1 MKGVLLLISSTRM
14 SQKSVTHAM
23 KICRDKKLPL
33 NVTFILDSELAEHI
47 FDQLTT
53 EGFVGDKP
61 GELVQKAVLEE
72 YEIRGR
78 AKIEEVC
85 IMARQN
91 GVECHTV
98 FEKGKFLDLC
108 RNIISDRKI
117 EHIVITRLK
126 RSNLS
131 RFIFGSAI
139 AQLQKEFIEVEFEVF
154 DEE

>member
-14 SQKSVTHAM
+14 SQKSVEHAM
-23 KICRDKKLPL
+23 RICRDKKLPL
-33 NVTFILDSELAEHI
+33 YVTFILDSEIAEHI

-53 EGFVGDKP
+53 EGFLGDKP
-61 GELVQKAVLEE
+61 GELVQNAVMAE

-78 AKIEEVC
+78 AKIEEIC
-85 IMARQN
+85 NMARQN
-91 GVECHTV
+91 DVECNTV

-117 EHIVITRLK
+117 EHIVITRLR

-139 AQLQKEFIEVEFEVF
+139 QQLQKEFSDVVFEVF